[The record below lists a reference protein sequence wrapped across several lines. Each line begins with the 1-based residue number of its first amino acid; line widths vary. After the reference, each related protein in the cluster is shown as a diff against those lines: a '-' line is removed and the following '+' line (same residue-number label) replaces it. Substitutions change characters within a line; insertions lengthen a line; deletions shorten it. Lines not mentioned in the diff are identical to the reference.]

1 MDSILVAAVWG
12 GLAGVF
18 GGLVGSIVGLVF
30 PQKARPIVVTVFL
43 VGALGASRAISP
55 LQASDML
62 GLEMVSDILTERQL
76 AQAEAQIQAVPESER
91 ELLDLIRELD
101 PELYQEMLS
110 STLRAVSENTDQSEA
125 VSEVRLHMGEITG
138 QRRPLL
144 NNAELAIFSELMVA
158 QYQVLSEVNNDWCMA
173 YANAAL
179 PGHVTQ
185 DDLPD
190 EFLELEMQLYRVIL
204 QSELQGGEMLDAKI
218 VEGFVEPAVQTVF
231 AQYGQDAVATFA
243 YFENP
248 ASSYPED
255 SCLIFADYLAE
266 LNAQAGEKRG
276 PLWRTLLASDL

>member
-1 MDSILVAAVWG
+1 MGSIIEGAVWG
-12 GLAGVF
+12 GLAGLAGALL
-18 GGLVGSIVGLVF
+18 GGLLSLIAV
-30 PQKARPIVVTVFL
+30 PKARPYVVIVCV
-43 VGALGASRAISP
+43 VGLASLSRAFTP
-55 LQASDML
+55 LQAAEAL
-62 GLEMVSDILTERQL
+62 GLEPVSDWIVDWQL
-76 AQAEAQIQAVPESER
+76 SQAESELKAMPESER

-101 PELYQEMLS
+101 PDLYQEMLS
-110 STLRAVSENTDQSEA
+110 STLRAVSENTAQSEA

-158 QYQVLSEVNNDWCMA
+158 QYQVLAEVNNDWCMA

-190 EFLELEMQLYRVIL
+190 EFMELEMQLYRVIL

-231 AQYGQDAVATFA
+231 AQYGQDAVEMFT

-248 ASSYPED
+248 AASYPENG
-255 SCLIFADYLAE
+255 CLIFADYLAE
-266 LNAQAGEKRG
+266 LSAQAGEQRG
-276 PLWRTLLASDL
+276 PLWRTLLASEP